1 MSRPLRHVK
10 KEIRILGLDSCNPSL
25 TVGAVVRGGLY
36 LDGIMTFPRDAEEE
50 ADLIANKIAKSR
62 YFPELR
68 TIMVHDPKS
77 LLDPKIMQQ
86 GTRLPVVNIALNS
99 RTDARGYRFY
109 GKDRQQLWIKT
120 TLESPSLEKILSLT
134 KSRGRL
140 PEPLRIAHLLAK
152 LNIPRRLRRD
162 KE

>member
-1 MSRPLRHVK
+1 M
-10 KEIRILGLDSCNPSL
+10 
-25 TVGAVVRGGLY
+25 
-36 LDGIMTFPRDAEEE
+36 DGVMTFSRDAEEE

-86 GTRLPVVNIALNS
+86 GTRLPVVNIALDS
-99 RTDARGYRFY
+99 RIKAGGYRFY

-152 LNIPRRLRRD
+152 LNIPRRLFVRSVGLPYFLPRWRRRSSWRAQSVAILAAGLTR
-162 KE
+162 